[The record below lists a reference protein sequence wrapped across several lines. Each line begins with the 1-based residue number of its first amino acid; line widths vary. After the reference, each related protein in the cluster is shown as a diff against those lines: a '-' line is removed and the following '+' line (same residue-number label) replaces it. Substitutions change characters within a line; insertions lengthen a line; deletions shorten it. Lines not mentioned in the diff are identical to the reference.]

1 MTVSTRIRSGFV
13 LILVVA
19 TAACGRGS
27 DESNVTSN
35 TPAADQKIVA
45 ASSCENLGEQAEAD
59 GYLLECT
66 ATDNGSF
73 WIAKGPVGQDPNS
86 DNGSGSDSSS
96 LLGTSCD
103 AKSELTWTV
112 IGVVVCDGG
121 KYRFA
126 VPEDFPPTPSGGY
139 TSRPDWY
146 PTLNQILGAGRPE
159 PTCAAST
166 VKFTHPVVPLD
177 QLATTIPYGAMIG
190 DHITP
195 IDHAYLGIKSLEK
208 PKTQRTE
215 DDYIDVTAPADGII
229 TELSSLGAP
238 WTNRVTID
246 HGCGIYTLY
255 MVLNRPSGVLAD
267 AYEEMTAKGGYL
279 PLSVPVKAG
288 EVFGQQRDNAL
299 DFNVFDG
306 SQWLSGFASPVSY
319 LTDDTW
325 KPYTADYL
333 PFFSGEIRTV
343 MESSLQRTSAPRVGK
358 IDHDVIGAAAGN
370 WFLDG
375 TFGYG
380 GKSVDLYR
388 NATTPIPGGP
398 VEGKNANSWSHLSI
412 SPHEVDT
419 EQWVFSIGWFTDP
432 KGDFPQMLLG
442 IPAGKPA
449 PSQLTSVVGPV
460 VYDLYQLGYTYKR
473 PSGSEASAPVG
484 YKLQRGQSKG
494 RVVLHVN
501 ADGTLS
507 LEVGTEFTSAKR
519 TYRR

>member
-1 MTVSTRIRSGFV
+1 MTVSTRIRSAFV

-126 VPEDFPPTPSGGY
+126 VPDDFPPTPSGGY

-215 DDYIDVTAPADGII
+215 DDWRA
-229 TELSSLGAP
+229 
-238 WTNRVTID
+238 
-246 HGCGIYTLY
+246 
-255 MVLNRPSGVLAD
+255 
-267 AYEEMTAKGGYL
+267 AY
-279 PLSVPVKAG
+279 S
-288 EVFGQQRDNAL
+288 
-299 DFNVFDG
+299 
-306 SQWLSGFASPVSY
+306 
-319 LTDDTW
+319 
-325 KPYTADYL
+325 
-333 PFFSGEIRTV
+333 
-343 MESSLQRTSAPRVGK
+343 
-358 IDHDVIGAAAGN
+358 
-370 WFLDG
+370 
-375 TFGYG
+375 
-380 GKSVDLYR
+380 
-388 NATTPIPGGP
+388 
-398 VEGKNANSWSHLSI
+398 
-412 SPHEVDT
+412 
-419 EQWVFSIGWFTDP
+419 
-432 KGDFPQMLLG
+432 
-442 IPAGKPA
+442 
-449 PSQLTSVVGPV
+449 
-460 VYDLYQLGYTYKR
+460 
-473 PSGSEASAPVG
+473 
-484 YKLQRGQSKG
+484 
-494 RVVLHVN
+494 
-501 ADGTLS
+501 
-507 LEVGTEFTSAKR
+507 
-519 TYRR
+519 